1 MKITDSI
8 PRATVSINLRFLEEN
23 YKVLRSLIPNDDV
36 KVLCVVKADAYG
48 HGATEVTKRL
58 EFIGAEYFGV
68 ASLNEALSLRRE
80 GVRSPILVM
89 SGIMPWDSIM
99 PFVNNKLTPV
109 VYDMN
114 CLERIMDESKGFELP
129 LKIHLKF
136 DTGMGRLGFNREDA
150 LKIIKKL
157 KNIEHI
163 HIEGLMSHFASSEVR
178 DEYGLKQIEIFKDIV
193 HIFKSHDI
201 NPDYIHM
208 ANTGAI
214 IVYPE
219 ACFNMV
225 RAGIGLY
232 GSYPD
237 SSLMDKVRL
246 KQVMK
251 LSSRIALIRTFP
263 EGYSLSYGRT
273 YKTSGQT
280 RIACVPL
287 GYSDGY
293 PRALS
298 NKGFVLIRG
307 RRCNIV
313 GRICMDW
320 ILVDITGHDDLIEGD
335 EVIFMGFSEEDCIT
349 ADDIARLEGTIPY
362 EVLCRVSRKIKR
374 TYVE

>member
-23 YKVLRSLIPNDDV
+23 YKVLKSLLPNDDV
-36 KVLCVVKADAYG
+36 KILCVVKADAYG

-58 EFIGAEYFGV
+58 EFVGAEYFGV
-68 ASLNEALSLRRE
+68 ASLNEALTLRRE
-80 GVRSPILVM
+80 GIKSPILVM
-89 SGIMPWDSIM
+89 SGIMPWDSTM
-99 PFVNNKLTPV
+99 PFVHNRLTPV
-109 VYDMN
+109 VYDMD
-114 CLERIMDESKGFELP
+114 CLKRIEKESNDFDLP

-136 DTGMGRLGFNREDA
+136 DTGMGRLGFNKEDVNE
-150 LKIIKKL
+150 IIKIL
-157 KNIEHI
+157 KNIENI
-163 HIEGLMSHFASSEVR
+163 HVEGIMSHFASSEVR
-178 DEYGLKQIEIFKDIV
+178 DEYGQKQIELFKNII
-193 HIFKSHDI
+193 HTFRSFDI
-201 NPDYIHM
+201 NPNYIHM

-214 IVYPE
+214 MVYPE
-219 ACFNMV
+219 AIFNMV

-237 SSLMDKVRL
+237 SSLMDKIRL

-273 YKTSGQT
+273 FKTKGTT

-298 NKGFVLIRG
+298 NKGFVLIKG

-320 ILVDITGHDDLIEGD
+320 ILVDITGHDDFVKGD
-335 EVIFMGFSEEDCIT
+335 EVVFMGFAEEACIT
-349 ADDIARLEGTIPY
+349 ANDIAELEGTIPY

-374 TYVE
+374 TYIE